1 MHTGAVPSDTPPTAA
16 EVSSLVDQVEVL
28 AERVAT
34 AGTASDRSP
43 TEDLAAALYDAE
55 RSLRAAGR
63 ALRRAGRSLG

>member
-1 MHTGAVPSDTPPTAA
+1 MHTGAVSPDAPPTAA

-55 RSLRAAGR
+55 RSLRSAVR